1 MCYKYVTNTKNGRK
15 FLPFFHFLCFFFAN
29 TLLSCLFQVI
39 FQSYSN
45 VLLQVSEEEL
55 IVVKMIYAIG
65 EKRIA
70 VLFGDNVCNT

>member
-1 MCYKYVTNTKNGRK
+1 MLQIFYKYKKTAEIFCR
-15 FLPFFHFLCFFFAN
+15 FAFFRFFFAN
-29 TLLSCLFQVI
+29 KLLSCLYQVI

-65 EKRIA
+65 KKRIA
-70 VLFGDNVCNT
+70 VLFGGNVCNT